1 MNYAE
6 TAQLLT
12 AVAAC
17 DNRRIDD
24 ATVAMWHDVLGD
36 LPLADAL
43 EAIRRHFAKSTEW
56 LMPAHIRAGVGLIRE
71 ARRPRS
77 EVLALPSRFE
87 YDPERAAQVRA
98 GIARCTAALDI
109 ARTRRPKPIEAVEK
123 PPPSPADIIRER
135 ALRRAR
141 AERKSA

>member
-36 LPLADAL
+36 LPLRDAL
-43 EAIRRHFAKSTEW
+43 EAARRHFAKSTDW
-56 LMPAHIRAGVGLIRE
+56 LMPAHIRTGAAMIRE
-71 ARRPRS
+71 ERQPRS
-77 EVLALPSRFE
+77 EHLQLPSRFE
-87 YDPERAAQVRA
+87 YDPQRAAQVRA
-98 GIARCTAALDI
+98 GIARCTAALDM
-109 ARTRRPKPIEAVEK
+109 ARARRPKAIEQTEQ
-123 PPPSPADIIRER
+123 PPPSPSDRIRER
-135 ALRRAR
+135 AIARAR
-141 AERKSA
+141 AERRAA